1 MPPLPQLC
9 CPSYLWG
16 LLSASPFWGISWGDQ
31 ASRTFGFFCHEIWLP
46 WFDLQSCFNVLDK
59 NRCFKNKPHSH
70 RCVWGRGYLAALG
83 TSRRLAVCPVFPLVH
98 VLHAVKVSTA
108 SVLLLQAVPGENQ
121 FALILVIL
129 ERSPLE
135 LGTWGRN
142 AAGADYSGHGVG
154 KAPLLSPQWRPFPH
168 ANFTQRI
175 LLLFIFF
182 IISYLSL
189 PDVFRAV
196 FLCCKLIPFMF

>member
-1 MPPLPQLC
+1 M
-9 CPSYLWG
+9 G
-16 LLSASPFWGISWGDQ
+16 
-31 ASRTFGFFCHEIWLP
+31 
-46 WFDLQSCFNVLDK
+46 LQSCFKVLGK
-59 NRCFKNKPHSH
+59 NRCFKNKPDITGAFEGEATWLPCDIKEIGHFSHLPTRPHPAHSQ
-70 RCVWGRGYLAALG
+70 
-83 TSRRLAVCPVFPLVH
+83 
-98 VLHAVKVSTA
+98 VSTA

-129 ERSPLE
+129 ERSPPE
-135 LGTWGRN
+135 LGTWGRDY
-142 AAGADYSGHGVG
+142 AGADYWGHGVG
-154 KAPLLSPQWRPFPH
+154 KTPLRSLQWRPFPH
-168 ANFTQRI
+168 ANFTRRI